1 MMNIADG
8 AGLNR
13 YEIVMLVARLTLVTA
28 VGYFS
33 MKWMM
38 SHLDPTSKAKKKAKE
53 KARTQLKKLTR
64 TENLAISIDTDQLTD
79 YEMMIASHL
88 VDPNDIKISWGNIAG
103 LEHVIQEL
111 KETVILPIQRKELFE
126 DSQLTQA
133 PKGVLLHGPPGCG
146 KTMIAKATAK
156 ETRTSFINLDVS
168 ILTDKWYG
176 ESQKLT
182 AAVFSLAV
190 KLQPCII
197 FIDEIDS
204 FLRAR
209 NAQDHEATAMM
220 KAQFM
225 SLWDGLITDP
235 SCTVIVMG
243 ATNRPQ
249 DLDKAILRRM
259 PATFHIGLPN
269 EQQREQVIHLI
280 LENEP
285 ISEDIDTK
293 ILAKMTEGF
302 SGSDIQELCRN
313 ASVYRI
319 RDYLRSHTQETS
331 SKPHVSGSTD
341 DEEFHDA
348 VRPITMDDLVTSMK
362 KMRNAKIHTGS
373 LGAAKIDLD

>member
-1 MMNIADG
+1 MNIADG
-8 AGLNR
+8 VGHTR
-13 YEIVMLVARLTLVTA
+13 SEIFVLVARVSFIA
-28 VGYFS
+28 AFGFFS
-33 MKWMM
+33 MKWIMNQ
-38 SHLDPTSKAKKKAKE
+38 LDPTNNAKKKARK
-53 KARTQLKKLTR
+53 KAREQLRKLAKTD
-64 TENLAISIDTDQLTD
+64 NLLWSVDMDQLTD
-79 YEMMIASHL
+79 YEMIIANHI
-88 VDPNDIKISWGNIAG
+88 VDPKDIRVSWENIAG

-156 ETRTSFINLDVS
+156 ETKTCFINLDVS

-209 NAQDHEATAMM
+209 NSQDHEATAMM

-235 SCTVIVMG
+235 SCIVIIMG

-249 DLDKAILRRM
+249 DLDRAILRRM

-269 EQQREQVIHLI
+269 EEQRVRVLKLI
-280 LENEP
+280 LDHEP
-285 ISEDIDTK
+285 IAENVDIAK
-293 ILAKMTEGF
+293 LAKVTEGF
-302 SGSDIQELCRN
+302 SGSDLQELCRN
-313 ASVYRI
+313 ASIYRV
-319 RDYLRSHTQETS
+319 RDYLRTHTQDTS
-331 SKPHVSGSTD
+331 ATSSTD
-341 DEEFHDA
+341 DEEYHDA
-348 VRPITMDDLVTSMK
+348 VRPITMEDLLTSYK
-362 KMRNAKIHTGS
+362 KIKTSKIHTGTLS
-373 LGAAKIDLD
+373 TLKSDID

>member
-1 MMNIADG
+1 MNVADG
-8 AGLNR
+8 AGISR
-13 YEIVMLVARLTLVTA
+13 YEVLVLVARLSFVTA
-28 VGYFS
+28 IGFFS
-33 MKWMM
+33 MKWIM
-38 SHLDPTSKAKKKAKE
+38 SQLDPTTKAKKKAKQ
-53 KARTQLKKLTR
+53 KAQDQIRKLAK
-64 TENLAISIDTDQLTD
+64 NDSLALSIDTEQLTD
-79 YEMMIASHL
+79 YEMMIATHL
-88 VDPNDIKISWGNIAG
+88 IDPRDIKISWNNIAG

-156 ETRTSFINLDVS
+156 ESKTSFINLDVS

-204 FLRAR
+204 FLRSR

-235 SCTVIVMG
+235 SCTVIIMG
-243 ATNRPQ
+243 ATNRPK
-249 DLDKAILRRM
+249 DLDRAILRRM

-269 EQQREQVIHLI
+269 EEQRTRIIKLI
-280 LENEP
+280 LNNEP
-285 ISEDIDTK
+285 IADDINIATLSRLTD
-293 ILAKMTEGF
+293 GF
-302 SGSDIQELCRN
+302 SGSDLQELCRN
-313 ASVYRI
+313 ASVYRV
-319 RDYLRSHTQETS
+319 RDYIRSHTQDPEHPRTS
-331 SKPHVSGSTD
+331 LIPD
-341 DEEFHDA
+341 DEEYHDT
-348 VRPITMDDLVTSMK
+348 VRPITMEDLMTSLK
-362 KMRNAKIHTGS
+362 KMRTSKVHTGN
-373 LGAAKIDLD
+373 LTAAKFDLD

>member
-1 MMNIADG
+1 MNIADG
-8 AGLNR
+8 FGYTR
-13 YEIVMLVARLTLVTA
+13 SEVFVFVARVMFIAAFGLF
-28 VGYFS
+28 G
-33 MKWMM
+33 MKWFM
-38 SHLDPTSKAKKKAKE
+38 SQLDSTSNASKKAKKKARE
-53 KARTQLKKLTR
+53 QLRKLAKTD
-64 TENLAISIDTDQLTD
+64 NLLWSIDMDQLTD
-79 YEMMIASHL
+79 YEMMIASHI
-88 VDPNDIKISWGNIAG
+88 VDPKDIRVSWDNIAG
-103 LEHVIQEL
+103 LENVIQEL

-156 ETRTSFINLDVS
+156 ETKTCFINLDVS

-209 NAQDHEATAMM
+209 NSQDHEATAMM

-269 EQQREQVIHLI
+269 EQQRTEVLRLI
-280 LENEP
+280 LDHEP
-285 ISEDIDTK
+285 IAENVDVER
-293 ILAKMTEGF
+293 LAKMTEGF
-302 SGSDIQELCRN
+302 SGSDLQELCRD
-313 ASVYRI
+313 ASIYRV
-319 RDYLRSHTQETS
+319 RDYLRTHTQDAMTS
-331 SKPHVSGSTD
+331 NDG
-341 DEEFHDA
+341 EEYHDT
-348 VRPITMDDLVTSMK
+348 VRPITMEDLLTAYRKIRTS
-362 KMRNAKIHTGS
+362 KIQTGTLS
-373 LGAAKIDLD
+373 ALKSDVD

>member
-1 MMNIADG
+1 MNIADG
-8 AGLNR
+8 VGYTR
-13 YEIVMLVARLTLVTA
+13 SEVFVLVARISFIA
-28 VGYFS
+28 AFGFFS
-33 MKWMM
+33 MKWIMNQ
-38 SHLDPTSKAKKKAKE
+38 LDPTNNAKKKARK
-53 KARTQLKKLTR
+53 KAEEQLRKLAKTD
-64 TENLAISIDTDQLTD
+64 NLLWTIDMDQLTD
-79 YEMMIASHL
+79 YEMMIANHI
-88 VDPNDIKISWGNIAG
+88 VDPKDIRVSWENIAG

-156 ETRTSFINLDVS
+156 ETKTCFINLDVS

-209 NAQDHEATAMM
+209 NSQDHEATAMM

-235 SCTVIVMG
+235 SCTVIIMG

-249 DLDKAILRRM
+249 DLDRAILRRM

-269 EQQREQVIHLI
+269 EQQRMQLLKLI
-280 LENEP
+280 LNHEPVAENM
-285 ISEDIDTK
+285 DIAK
-293 ILAKMTEGF
+293 LAQITEGF
-302 SGSDIQELCRN
+302 SGSDLQELCRN
-313 ASVYRI
+313 ASIYRV
-319 RDYLRSHTQETS
+319 RDYLRTHAQDASTT
-331 SKPHVSGSTD
+331 STD
-341 DEEFHDA
+341 SEEYHDA
-348 VRPITMDDLVTSMK
+348 VRPITMEDLLTSYK
-362 KMRNAKIHTGS
+362 KIKTSKIHTGTLS
-373 LGAAKIDLD
+373 ALKSDID